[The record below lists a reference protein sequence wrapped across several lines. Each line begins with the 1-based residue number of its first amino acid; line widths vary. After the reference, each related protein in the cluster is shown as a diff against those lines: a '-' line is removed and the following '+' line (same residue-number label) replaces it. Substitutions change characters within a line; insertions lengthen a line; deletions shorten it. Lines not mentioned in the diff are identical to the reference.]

1 MLCEPSCSY
10 IENKNRDDLSSNRLI
25 NLKMLASN
33 IEIFLCQQCAHEKS
47 VKMRL
52 EEEIDQENFASYA
65 DIYYD
70 ITLRSEN
77 NGISKIHPDF
87 NKKTSK
93 RETSSHKYSFI
104 MTFSEHSN
112 GLASTIL

>member
-10 IENKNRDDLSSNRLI
+10 NENKNRDDLSSNRLI

-52 EEEIDQENFASYA
+52 EEEIDQENF
-65 DIYYD
+65 IYYVED
-70 ITLRSEN
+70 YYCLTPEN
-77 NGISKIHPDF
+77 
-87 NKKTSK
+87 
-93 RETSSHKYSFI
+93 
-104 MTFSEHSN
+104 
-112 GLASTIL
+112 

>member
-1 MLCEPSCSY
+1 M
-10 IENKNRDDLSSNRLI
+10 N
-25 NLKMLASN
+25 
-33 IEIFLCQQCAHEKS
+33 FF
-47 VKMRL
+47 
-52 EEEIDQENFASYA
+52 EERYQENFASYV